1 MMPKIHHWN
10 IFKNVYSA
18 LLVLPFEQVGGLLSN
33 DSVLALTATVQ
44 SPSLPAARQNST
56 GGTVACIL
64 ISWEGP
70 PSLTVKDFLLVTCQ
84 S

>member
-1 MMPKIHHWN
+1 MMQKIHQRN
-10 IFKNVYSA
+10 IYTSGI
-18 LLVLPFEQVGGLLSN
+18 PCEQVGGLLST

-44 SPSLPAARQNST
+44 SLSLPAARQNSV

-70 PSLTVKDFLLVTCQ
+70 PSLTVKDLLLLTCQ